1 MRFPSLRFATLFG
14 LATVASTV
22 FADHAPDPNFHIY
35 LCFGQSNMEGFPGI
49 PAEDQ
54 AYENP
59 RFQVLAAVDFP
70 ELGRVKNHWYP
81 AVPPLCRPDSGLSPS
96 DFFGRTMVENLP
108 DDIKVGI
115 VNVSVAGCRIE
126 AYDSANIESY
136 TADAPDWLMRMI
148 KIYDGDPYQYLVSMG
163 RHAQQHGVIKGILL
177 HQGESNSG
185 ESTWPAKV
193 KAIYEDLLHELD
205 LDAADVP
212 LLAGELV
219 GAEQGGKC
227 AGMNPI
233 IATLP
238 ELIPTAHVVSS
249 AGCAA
254 LPDGLHFT
262 PDGYRLLG
270 RRYAE
275 TMLALLPR

>member
-1 MRFPSLRFATLFG
+1 MRFSSLCAATLLG
-14 LATVASTV
+14 LATVVPTAP
-22 FADHAPDPNFHIY
+22 ARPAPDPNFHIY

-49 PAEDQ
+49 PAEDR
-54 AYENP
+54 AYQNP

-70 ELGRVKNHWYP
+70 ELDRVKNHWYP
-81 AVPPLCRPDSGLSPS
+81 AAPPLCRPNSGLSPS
-96 DFFGRTMVENLP
+96 DFFGRTMVEHLP
-108 DDIKVGI
+108 ADIKVGI

-136 TADAPDWLMRMI
+136 TADAPVWLMEI
-148 KIYDGDPYQYLVSMG
+148 INIYDGDPYRYLVKMG
-163 RHAQQHGVIKGILL
+163 RRAQQDGVIKGILL

-193 KAIYEDLLHELD
+193 QAIYENLLRDLD
-205 LDAADVP
+205 LNADEVP

-219 GAEQGGKC
+219 GADQGGKC

-249 AGCAA
+249 LDCAA
-254 LPDGLHFT
+254 HPDGLHFT
-262 PDGYRLLG
+262 PAGYRLLG
-270 RRYAE
+270 QRYAE

>member
-1 MRFPSLRFATLFG
+1 MRFSSLCAATLLG
-14 LATVASTV
+14 LATVAP
-22 FADHAPDPNFHIY
+22 AALARPAPDPNFHIY

-54 AYENP
+54 AYKNP

-70 ELGRVKNHWYP
+70 ELDRVKDHWYP
-81 AVPPLCRPDSGLSPS
+81 AAPPLCRPNSGLSPS
-96 DFFGRTMVENLP
+96 DFFGRTMVEHLP
-108 DDIKVGI
+108 ADIKVGI

-136 TADAPDWLMRMI
+136 TADAPDWLMEI
-148 KIYDGDPYQYLVSMG
+148 INIYDGDPYRYLVKMG
-163 RHAQQHGVIKGILL
+163 RRAQQDGVIKGILL

-193 KAIYEDLLHELD
+193 QAIYENLLCDLD
-205 LDAADVP
+205 LNADEVP

-219 GAEQGGKC
+219 GADQGGKC

-238 ELIPTAHVVSS
+238 EFIPTAHVVSS
-249 AGCAA
+249 LDCAA
-254 LPDGLHFT
+254 HPDGLHFT
-262 PDGYRLLG
+262 PAGYRLLG
-270 RRYAE
+270 QRYAE